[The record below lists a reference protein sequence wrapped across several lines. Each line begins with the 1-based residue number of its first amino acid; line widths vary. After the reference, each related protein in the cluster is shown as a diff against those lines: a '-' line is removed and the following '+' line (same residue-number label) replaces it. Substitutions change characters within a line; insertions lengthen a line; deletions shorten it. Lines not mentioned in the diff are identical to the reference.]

1 MEKWLKKI
9 VDDDDLGLLNVNPK
23 ATHITPNDRLAN
35 SFEEINKFID
45 ENGKEPQISSNILE
59 NILYHRLEGI
69 RTSSQKSSYLKQF
82 DRYNL
87 LNVSNEKQTP
97 TPTSIRDIFDDD
109 LRLLS
114 LNEQQD
120 IFNIRKELRQDA
132 PGRISSYDYIATR
145 KKCKDFD
152 KFEAMFKACQSDLK
166 NKKRI
171 LNKFTTETA
180 IVEGNFFVLQGVLV
194 YIDKVGEFKH
204 RNTRQ
209 QARLRCVYENGTE
222 SNILRNSLAKAM
234 YTDGL
239 IVTENQDKL
248 LTKFAN
254 ITNEDKHS
262 GYVYVLKSLSKD
274 PQVKNIKD
282 LYKIGYSETTV
293 EDRIRNVLNE
303 PTYLMAKVKIVAT
316 YEMYNMNTQKFEYLL
331 HHFFK
336 SACVSIDIIDNNG
349 TRCTPREWFQVPF
362 EIIQQTIILLQS
374 GEIVNYKYSR
384 DNKTIEPV

>member
-1 MEKWLKKI
+1 MEDWLKKI
-9 VDDDDLGLLNVNPK
+9 IDDDDLGLLNVKPK
-23 ATHITPNDRLAN
+23 TEAVISNDRLAN
-35 SFEEINKFID
+35 SFKEINKFID
-45 ENGKEPQISSNILE
+45 KNGKEPQISSNILE
-59 NILYHRLEGI
+59 NMLYYRLEGI
-69 RTSSQKSSYLKQF
+69 RTCPQKSSYLKQF
-82 DRYNL
+82 DRYKL
-87 LNVSNEKQTP
+87 LNISNEKQMP
-97 TPTSIRDIFDDD
+97 MSINDIFDDDD

-120 IFNIRKELRQDA
+120 IFNIRKELQQDTS
-132 PGRISSYDYIATR
+132 GRISSYDYIATR

-152 KFEAMFKACQSDLK
+152 KFEVMFKACQSDLK

-171 LNKFTTETA
+171 LNKFTTETS
-180 IVEGNFFVLQGVLV
+180 IVEGNFFVLQGVLL

-248 LTKFAN
+248 LTRFAN

-282 LYKIGYSETTV
+282 LYKIGYSETAV
-293 EDRIRNVLNE
+293 EDRIRNALNE

-316 YEMYNMNTQKFEYLL
+316 YEMYNMNTKKFEDLL
-331 HHFFK
+331 HRFFK
-336 SACVSIDIIDNNG
+336 SACVSIDVIDNNG

-362 EIIQQTIILLQS
+362 EIIQQAILLLQS

-384 DNKTIEPV
+384 NNKEIDPI